1 MTHLRTTIRQTFRDV
16 LESALSPEEYV
27 VVGTRTSKRNR
38 TDESVIDVRFTEID
52 VSQNSMGDDRTHMGT
67 LMIRV
72 YRSGDEAVI
81 DELLDLDEARVTG
94 AVYNYDWTRLL
105 EDEPELKRISF
116 EREDTTD
123 ETVGVLVL
131 QFSVEYRINKLNPN
145 LMRS

>member
-38 TDESVIDVRFTEID
+38 TDETVIDVRFTEID

-72 YRSGDEAVI
+72 YRSDDEAVI
-81 DELLDLDEARVTG
+81 DDLLDLDEARVTG
-94 AVYNYDWTRLL
+94 AVYNYDWSQLL

>member
-81 DELLDLDEARVTG
+81 DELLDLDEVRVTG
-94 AVYNYDWTRLL
+94 AVYNYDWSRLL

>member
-81 DELLDLDEARVTG
+81 DDLLDLDEARVTG
-94 AVYNYDWTRLL
+94 AVYNYDWSQLL

-131 QFSVEYRINKLNPN
+131 QFSVEYRINRLNPN

>member
-94 AVYNYDWTRLL
+94 AVYNYNWSRLL

>member
-81 DELLDLDEARVTG
+81 DELLDLAEARVTG
-94 AVYNYDWTRLL
+94 AVYNYDWSRLL

>member
-52 VSQNSMGDDRTHMGT
+52 VSQNSMGDDRTHMST

-81 DELLDLDEARVTG
+81 DDLLDLDEARVTG
-94 AVYNYDWTRLL
+94 AVYNYDWSRLL

>member
-16 LESALSPEEYV
+16 LESALSSEEYIV
-27 VVGTRTSKRNR
+27 LGTRTSKRNR
-38 TDESVIDVRFTEID
+38 TKENVIDVRFTEID
-52 VSQNSMGDDRTHMGT
+52 VSQNSMGDDRTHMAT

-72 YRSGDEAVI
+72 YRPGDEEVL
-81 DELLDLDEARVTG
+81 DDLMDLDEVRITG
-94 AVYNYDWTRLL
+94 AVYNYDWSQLL

-123 ETVGVLVL
+123 ETLGVLVL
-131 QFSVEYRINKLNPN
+131 QFAVEYRINKLNPN

>member
-94 AVYNYDWTRLL
+94 AVYNYDWSRLL

-131 QFSVEYRINKLNPN
+131 QFSVEYRINKLNTN

>member
-94 AVYNYDWTRLL
+94 AVYNYDWSRLL

>member
-94 AVYNYDWTRLL
+94 AVYNYDWSRLL

-131 QFSVEYRINKLNPN
+131 QFSVEYRINRLNPN

>member
-1 MTHLRTTIRQTFRDV
+1 MTHLRTIIRQTFRDV
-16 LESALSPEEYV
+16 LESSLSSEEYV

-38 TDESVIDVRFTEID
+38 TDETVIDVRFTEID

-81 DELLDLDEARVTG
+81 DDLLDLDEARVTG
-94 AVYNYDWTRLL
+94 AVYNYDWSQLL

>member
-94 AVYNYDWTRLL
+94 AVYNYDWSQLL

-131 QFSVEYRINKLNPN
+131 QFSVEYRINRLNPN